1 MKNAIL
7 KPVMELYR
15 WQQECLEKW
24 IANQTHGIADVIT
37 GAGKTTM
44 ALACAGYLKH
54 RVSNLRVRIVVPT
67 IPLARQWK
75 KAILQYF
82 PDLKETGSISLYYGE
97 QKDTPDRPFTI
108 YVINSARY
116 ALSRHIL
123 NDMSEKRHVFL
134 ICDECHRYTGSSN
147 SLIFRFQTVGTY
159 DPSLYHSLG
168 LSATP
173 QCERLDSI
181 LVPALGKLFYRYDAR
196 AATKDGIISPF
207 HIINVRVPLNG
218 NELKEYGELTN
229 RIAKQIRILLR
240 DNISYRNLSQ
250 QAFYAQVFAIAKED
264 SGSLEAALEN
274 TIRLRRTLLSN
285 AESRQACVI
294 DLSRRLAEDETEK
307 FLIFTERIEQ
317 AETLYEQ
324 LKQAFPGRTGHYHSD
339 MTAEMKRHCL
349 SMFREGEYRFLVT
362 CRALDEGLDVP
373 DATTA
378 IVVSSGSLSRQRIQR
393 LGRILRRSKQKPCAK
408 LYYFYVPNTVE
419 HRNYL
424 DGLEAVSEVINMQY
438 LPSSH
443 SFLARQ
449 YESAVSAALQDIQIS
464 TSAKEELMR
473 CIEYG
478 LVRTDWLLPE
488 ELLSPLIHSSVETEI
503 RNYYY
508 CMSLISNM
516 RLRMQ
521 TNSEAL

>member
-1 MKNAIL
+1 
-7 KPVMELYR
+7 MELYR
-15 WQQECLEKW
+15 WQRECLEQW

-44 ALACAGYLKH
+44 ALACADYLKH
-54 RVSNLRVRIVVPT
+54 HIANLRVRIVVPT

-82 PDLKETGSISLYYGE
+82 PDLKKTGDIGLYYGE

-116 ALSRHIL
+116 VLSRHIL
-123 NDMSEKRHVFL
+123 NDMSEKSHIFL
-134 ICDECHRYTGSSN
+134 ICDECHRYTGPSN
-147 SLIFRFQTVGTY
+147 SLIFRFQTTDTY

-173 QCERLDSI
+173 QCELLDSI
-181 LVPALGKLFYRYDAR
+181 LVPGLGSVFYRYDAA

-218 NELKEYGELTN
+218 KELKEYGELTN
-229 RIAKQIRILLR
+229 RIAKLIRVLLR

-250 QAFYAQVFAIAKED
+250 QAFYAQIFAIAKED

-324 LKQAFPGRTGHYHSD
+324 LKQVFPGRTGHYHSD
-339 MTAEMKRHCL
+339 MPSEMKRHCL

-378 IVVSSGSLSRQRIQR
+378 MVVSSGSLTRQRIQR

-424 DGLEAVSEVINMQY
+424 DGLEAVSEVMNMQY

-443 SFLARQ
+443 AFISRQ
-449 YESAVSAALQDIQIS
+449 YETAVYAALQDRRPNNS
-464 TSAKEELMR
+464 VKEELMR

-488 ELLSPLIHSSVETEI
+488 EVLSSLIETSTETEI

-508 CMSLISNM
+508 CMSLISSM
-516 RLRMQ
+516 RPDPK
-521 TNSEAL
+521 TVNE